1 MFIYLGMYVCLFTE
15 VFPGKT
21 SIFENIFW
29 SNQTLESIEAVVRT
43 CSVKKVFLEISEYFL
58 EITFYIEHLW

>member
-1 MFIYLGMYVCLFTE
+1 MFIYLGMYMCLFTE

-21 SIFENIFW
+21 SIFKNIL
-29 SNQTLESIEAVVRT
+29 SNRTLESIEAVVRT

>member
-1 MFIYLGMYVCLFTE
+1 MFIYLGMYMCLFTE

-21 SIFENIFW
+21 SIFKNIL

-58 EITFYIEHLW
+58 ETTFYIEHLW